1 VNIVVFIK
9 QTFDTE
15 AKIVLDGNGKI
26 DANGVNLIINP
37 YDEFAIEEGIRL
49 KEKFGGEVTVV
60 SMGGARAQEAVRTAL
75 AMGIDKGVL
84 VSDPALEDADEY
96 AKAQIL
102 TKAIAQIPYDII
114 LVGRIAIDDGA
125 SQIAVRLAEALSIP
139 SISSVLKLEV
149 AGTQAT
155 ATREIDGGTELI
167 EVSLPAVI
175 TAQKG
180 LNEPRYPSVAG
191 IMKAKK
197 KPLKTLTLADLGLSA
212 GDLSPKMNVNEF
224 SLPTPRQGGRKIA
237 GDAAQAANELA
248 KLLREEAKVL

>member
-1 VNIVVFIK
+1 MNIVVFIK

>member
-1 VNIVVFIK
+1 MNIVVFIK

-37 YDEFAIEEGIRL
+37 YDEYAIEEGIKL
-49 KEKFGGEVTVV
+49 KEKLGGEVTVV
-60 SMGGARAQEAVRTAL
+60 SMGGPRAQEAIRTAL
-75 AMGIDKGVL
+75 AMGADKGVL
-84 VSDPALEDADEY
+84 VSDPEVDNTDEY
-96 AKAQIL
+96 GRAQIL
-102 TKAIAQIPYDII
+102 AKAVADIPYDII
-114 LVGRIAIDDGA
+114 ITGRIAIDDGA

-139 SISSVLKLEV
+139 SISSILKLDI

-155 ATREIDGGTELI
+155 AVREIDGGTETI
-167 EVSLPAVI
+167 EVSLPAVV

-197 KPLKTLTLADLGLSA
+197 KPLKTLTVADLGLNA
-212 GDLSPKMNVNEF
+212 GDLSPKMTINQYT
-224 SLPTPRQGGRKIA
+224 LPTPRQAGRKI
-237 GDAAQAANELA
+237 GGEAAQAASELA

>member
-15 AKIVLDGNGKI
+15 AKIVLDANGKI

-60 SMGGARAQEAVRTAL
+60 SMGGPRAQEAVRTAL

-84 VSDPALEDADEY
+84 VSDPELDNTDECGRAGVL
-96 AKAQIL
+96 AKAV
-102 TKAIAQIPYDII
+102 AQIPYDII

-125 SQIAVRLAEALSIP
+125 SQIAIRLAEALNIP
-139 SISSVLKLEV
+139 SVSSVLKLEI

-155 ATREIDGGTELI
+155 AIREIDGGTETI

-197 KPLKTLTLADLGLSA
+197 KPLKTLTLADLGVSA
-212 GDLSPKMNVNEF
+212 GDLSPKMTVNQYT
-224 SLPTPRQGGRKIA
+224 LPTARQGGRKIP
-237 GDAAQAANELA
+237 GDAAQAASELA

>member
-1 VNIVVFIK
+1 MNIVVFIK

-15 AKIVLDGNGKI
+15 AKIVLDASGKI

-60 SMGGARAQEAVRTAL
+60 SMGGQRAQEAIRTAL
-75 AMGIDKGVL
+75 AMGADKGVL
-84 VSDPALEDADEY
+84 VSDPGDLDEFNVAEIL
-96 AKAQIL
+96 AKVL
-102 TKAIAQIPYDII
+102 KDTPHDII
-114 LVGRIAIDDGA
+114 LAGRIAIDDGA
-125 SQIAVRLAEALSIP
+125 SQIPVRVAEALGIP
-139 SISSVLKLEV
+139 SVSSILKLEI

-155 ATREIDGGTELI
+155 VTREIDGGTELI
-167 EVSLPAVI
+167 EASLPVVV

-197 KPLKTLTLADLGLSA
+197 KPLKTMTLADLGFSA
-212 GDLSPKMNVNEF
+212 GDLKMVVNQY
-224 SLPTPRQGGRKIA
+224 SLPTPRKAGRKLA
-237 GDAAQAANELA
+237 GDAAQAASELA

>member
-1 VNIVVFIK
+1 MNIVVFIK

-15 AKIVLDGNGKI
+15 AKIVLDANGQI

-37 YDEFAIEEGIRL
+37 YDEYAIEEGIRL

-60 SMGGARAQEAVRTAL
+60 AMGGSRAQEAIRTAL

-84 VSDPALEDADEY
+84 ITDPALDNTDEC
-96 AKAQIL
+96 AKAEIL
-102 TKAIAQIPYDII
+102 AKAISQIPYDII

-125 SQIAVRLAEALSIP
+125 SQIAVRLAEALKIP

-155 ATREIDGGTELI
+155 VTREIDGGTELL
-167 EVSLPAVI
+167 EVSFPAVI

-180 LNEPRYPSVAG
+180 LNDPRYPSVAG

-197 KPLKTLTLADLGLSA
+197 KPLQTLTLADLGLNA
-212 GDLSPKMNVNEF
+212 GDLSLKMKVDKYT
-224 SLPTPRQGGRKIA
+224 LPNARQGGRKIA

-248 KLLREEAKVL
+248 RLLREEAKVL